1 MPLVPEPFEELC
13 VPWQSVSFGFS
24 PVAQT
29 FARFC
34 PSFDIPEYQER
45 LSEEKKTELDKR
57 ASRFSKRAIGNQL
70 YKSSEFSWEVCTWR
84 DVFGLIMD
92 DEGLRMS
99 VHLCLPCGVSDTW
112 IHDN

>member
-1 MPLVPEPFEELC
+1 MPLVPEPFEQLC
-13 VPWQSVSFGFS
+13 VAWQSVRIGGD
-24 PVAQT
+24 PIAQT
-29 FARFC
+29 FARFY
-34 PSFDIPEYQER
+34 PSFNIPEYREG

-99 VHLCLPCGVSDTW
+99 VHLCLPRVASYPW
-112 IHDN
+112 ARDN

>member
-1 MPLVPEPFEELC
+1 MVTFGSEPI
-13 VPWQSVSFGFS
+13 S
-24 PVAQT
+24 QT

-34 PSFDIPEYQER
+34 PNFDIPKYREP
-45 LSEEKKTELDKR
+45 LSEEKKRELDRR

-70 YKSSEFSWEVCTWR
+70 YKASEFSWEVGTWH

-99 VHLCLPCGVSDTW
+99 VLLRSFRLVS
-112 IHDN
+112 